1 MKSIVIHFLSF
12 KEITRAYLLKILIKH
27 NKKRLRL
34 LNLLISSISVR
45 FAPQILS
52 IKGEFMFLFLVF
64 LIIVLCNSSASS
76 LLDIFSNL
84 NGPPNIIRI
93 SSSTSS
99 GITKKEIKDIV
110 KVNRCFENRG
120 ILLKETTQKL
130 LVQKMDFSIFIGH

>member
-1 MKSIVIHFLSF
+1 M
-12 KEITRAYLLKILIKH
+12 
-27 NKKRLRL
+27 
-34 LNLLISSISVR
+34 NLLISSISVR

-99 GITKKEIKDIV
+99 GITLTNKEIKDII
-110 KVNRCFENRG
+110 KVNRCLENRG

-130 LVQKMDFSIFIGH
+130 LVQKKDFSIFIGH

>member
-1 MKSIVIHFLSF
+1 
-12 KEITRAYLLKILIKH
+12 
-27 NKKRLRL
+27 
-34 LNLLISSISVR
+34 
-45 FAPQILS
+45 
-52 IKGEFMFLFLVF
+52 MFLFLVF

-99 GITKKEIKDIV
+99 GITLTNKEIKDII
-110 KVNRCFENRG
+110 KVNRCLENRG

-130 LVQKMDFSIFIGH
+130 LVQKKDFSIFIGH